1 MLWQQVTTSGRGSSS
16 FSSFPFPHEMLRF
29 MKQHLGPAGE
39 HGGGAGGSPAAV
51 QGPRVRLYE
60 MGTSR
65 WLHMPDWPTTESL
78 SLWLGDK
85 RSLSSM
91 APSTSGRDALRVSL
105 AHRPHGWSRWQAML
119 NIGKMVRYKRF
130 EDLPLRYTG
139 DQLRAPLR
147 LCGSAVVTLR
157 MDSSDGKGDVFAYL
171 LDVDADGELH
181 YVTEGCLRWVHR
193 TEAASLDALGPRKH
207 ALLPQTAPPLP
218 LRSFRK
224 GDAAPELPR
233 FPQPPERMAFPL
245 LPACYVFAP
254 GHRLAL
260 ALAGADDKHFRAEAG
275 TEGRLMGVSWGS
287 GETCALQLPLLPS
300 NSA

>member
-1 MLWQQVTTSGRGSSS
+1 M
-16 FSSFPFPHEMLRF
+16 
-29 MKQHLGPAGE
+29 QHLRPSDE
-39 HGGGAGGSPAAV
+39 LSGGVGGLHAAV
-51 QGPRVRLYE
+51 QAPRVRLYE

-65 WLHMPDWPTTESL
+65 WLHMPDWPVTENL

-85 RSLSSM
+85 RSLSTA

-119 NIGKMVRYKRF
+119 NIGKMVCYKRF
-130 EDLPLRYTG
+130 EDLSLRYTG
-139 DQLRAPLR
+139 DQLRTPLR
-147 LCGSAVVTLR
+147 LCGSAVVTLQV
-157 MDSSDGKGDVFAYL
+157 DSSDGTGDVFAYL

-207 ALLPQTAPPLP
+207 ALLPQSAPPLP
-218 LRSFRK
+218 LRTFRR
-224 GDAAPELPR
+224 GDAAPKLPR
-233 FPQPPERMAFPL
+233 FPQPPQRMAFPL

-260 ALAGADDKHFRAEAG
+260 ALAGADDKHFQAESGA
-275 TEGRLMGVSWGS
+275 EGRLMGISWGS
-287 GETCALQLPLLPS
+287 GETCALQLPLLSS